1 MMTDDLLSVL
11 HQWIEVYMRRSMRDF
26 IQFAK
31 ENGLSMSQFNSLMHL
46 KRKGSSAVSDIGEH
60 LGVTTAAASQ
70 MVERMVQ
77 QGWLERTED
86 PVDRRAKRIALTQ
99 KGQAMIAMSIRARQ
113 KWLDELDADLTDDE
127 RKQVTAALRIL
138 LEKTRQV
145 DDRLEGEC

>member
-1 MMTDDLLSVL
+1 MTDDFLGVL

-26 IQFAK
+26 IQFTK
-31 ENGLSMSQFNSLMHL
+31 ENGLSMPQFNSLMHL

-86 PVDRRAKRIALTQ
+86 PADRRAKRIALTD
-99 KGQAMIAMSIRARQ
+99 KGQAMIGMSIRARQ
-113 KWLDELDADLTDDE
+113 KWLDELDGVLNEDE
-127 RKQVTAALRIL
+127 KAQVTAALRIL
-138 LEKTRQV
+138 LEKSSLV
-145 DDRLEGEC
+145 DERLEIGC